1 MKYFVPLFF
10 ALISFTINAQQ
21 LPTNYIGIWAE
32 SKDNCKNDLVVN
44 ITANLISTFSFT
56 EEIMSVKIISENE
69 CLVSFITF
77 NGEENITVSWK
88 LILENNNLK
97 VIENEDTRVYIKC
110 PDKLVQKSIPR

>member
-44 ITANLISTFSFT
+44 ISANLISTFSFT
-56 EEIMSVKIISENE
+56 EEIKSVKIISENE

-77 NGEENITVSWK
+77 NGEDEVTINWK
-88 LILENNNLK
+88 LILDTNNLK
-97 VIENEDTRVYIKC
+97 VIENEITKSYIKC
-110 PDKLVQKSIPR
+110 PDYLIQKSIPR